1 MAHRRKNVLLL
12 VNESIGI
19 CRGILR
25 GVFSYAIPAK
35 PWVLQEAS
43 VNLDVMKLDAY
54 KSADGAIVFGA
65 NPRLL
70 HDLPSRGIP
79 IVNVSGHC
87 EDSAFPRVLPDNDA
101 IGRDA
106 ARFFLGKGY
115 RTFAMWTQPW
125 SHYARM
131 RQEAFVDEIGKDGHS
146 VKIFFQTEAPGK
158 SGPRVRDDAIAEL
171 TQWTRFQD
179 EPVALFS
186 VTDLE
191 GVFAS
196 HALYYAG
203 IKVPNEVA
211 ILGVDNEEL
220 KCAIAYPPLSSIAIP
235 GQKIGYEAAAM
246 LERMMSGADPQ
257 PKDILL
263 PPAGVIE
270 RESTRTQA
278 VHDPAVAAAMQY
290 IQDHAHERISV
301 TNVLSAVDVCR
312 STLERKFRAEL
323 NRTPLEE
330 IHRAHLDQA
339 KRMLVETDRTLAEV
353 ATGCGYRDAAHL
365 IMHFRKQT
373 GKTPSE
379 YRRAFLLK

>member
-1 MAHRRKNVLLL
+1 MAHRRRNVLLL
-12 VNESIGI
+12 VNESIGL
-19 CRGILR
+19 CRDILR

-35 PWVLQEAS
+35 PWVLQATS
-43 VNLDVMKLDAY
+43 VSMDILRLDAY
-54 KSADGAIVFGA
+54 NSADGVVVFGA
-65 NPRLL
+65 NRQMVS
-70 HDLPSRGIP
+70 DLGKREIP

-87 EDSAFPRVLPDNDA
+87 EQSPFPRVLPDNDA
-101 IGRDA
+101 IGREA
-106 ARFFLGKGY
+106 ARFFMRKGY
-115 RTFAMWTQPW
+115 RTFAVWTQPW
-125 SHYARM
+125 SHYARL
-131 RQEAFVDEIGKDGHS
+131 RQEAFVDEIGRDGHS
-146 VKIFFQTEAPGK
+146 AKVFFQTEAPDK

-171 TQWTRFQD
+171 IQWARLQD
-179 EPVALFS
+179 DPVALFA

-191 GVFAS
+191 AMSVS

-220 KCAIAYPPLSSIAIP
+220 KCALAYPPLSSIAIP

-246 LERMMSGADPQ
+246 LERMLSGAEPDPQ
-257 PKDILL
+257 DILL
-263 PPAGVIE
+263 PPVGVIE

-278 VHDPAVAAAMQY
+278 VHDSAVAAAMQY

-301 TNVLSAVDVCR
+301 TDVLSAVEVCR